1 MTTLRYI
8 KRSLFCIAVAL
19 LSSCSTPKDITYM
32 QGFENGQQVSVVD
45 AGKRITIKPNDK
57 LTVLV
62 SAKDPVLAEVFN
74 LAVSQRQIGQNLSG
88 ASTGVHRTSSNNAQT
103 AYYTVNPEG
112 EINFPVIG
120 YIKVAGMHR
129 EELARYI
136 EKRLADEN
144 LLKDAVVTVEFQNAT
159 FSILGDVK
167 TPGEYAIDRDD
178 LNIIQAISKAGD
190 LDITG
195 MRKNVLVVR
204 KENGV
209 ETAYRL
215 DLTDTKSIFDS
226 PVYHLQQDDIV
237 YVEPNAVKKRQS
249 TPNGNNVLT
258 PSFWI
263 SIASFLVTVAVLIVK

>member
-1 MTTLRYI
+1 
-8 KRSLFCIAVAL
+8 
-19 LSSCSTPKDITYM
+19 M

-88 ASTGVHRTSSNNAQT
+88 ASTGVHRTSSSNAQT

>member
-1 MTTLRYI
+1 
-8 KRSLFCIAVAL
+8 
-19 LSSCSTPKDITYM
+19 
-32 QGFENGQQVSVVD
+32 
-45 AGKRITIKPNDK
+45 
-57 LTVLV
+57 
-62 SAKDPVLAEVFN
+62 
-74 LAVSQRQIGQNLSG
+74 
-88 ASTGVHRTSSNNAQT
+88 
-103 AYYTVNPEG
+103 
-112 EINFPVIG
+112 
-120 YIKVAGMHR
+120 
-129 EELARYI
+129 
-136 EKRLADEN
+136 
-144 LLKDAVVTVEFQNAT
+144 
-159 FSILGDVK
+159 VK

>member
-1 MTTLRYI
+1 
-8 KRSLFCIAVAL
+8 
-19 LSSCSTPKDITYM
+19 M